1 MSETITDSEALQKAS
16 YIMEKLEEEPWTL
29 YVSDVGGQLEF
40 QELIPAL
47 TSGPSLHLIVLS
59 AQFELDE
66 SFPVVYRKLHKR
78 DDDTK
83 PYYSSHSVKENVLQQ
98 ISTILSTGQK
108 RKIMFILTHTDT
120 ISTDPKVILQ
130 RIKEIDKKL
139 EELIAGLSLDAFE
152 YAEEDQ
158 LCHPISNI
166 NPKSEDVHRIRETI
180 ERIGRYYKCE
190 TSYSC
195 LHFSIALREKKSN
208 VLSYEQCVDI
218 GYQCGIPDK
227 KGIDDAL
234 EFLHYKV
241 GAIRFFSKDQL
252 LKDIVIIK
260 PSVLFDN
267 VTRLLEDTF
276 TFSKVPQN
284 QLKEFRSKGLF
295 THEQALSRIE
305 TGNKLFTKEKFLAF
319 LEHQYILARVIDKSG
334 LKFFLPCSLVHVDAQ
349 KDDRVQ
355 TRPPLL
361 IAFSTSTHFVPRGVF
376 GFMVAQ
382 LLANAPEVLD
392 QPTLLTDKIYRNQVT
407 FAFGPYQ
414 DEFRLVSFPSYIR
427 IDVFESEPN
436 MVREREFQLPKI
448 CCMFKKRIEDSL
460 KTVLGR
466 LNYTEIAIPVPA
478 FLCTK
483 CHQPHP
489 AYFYDSRQLSISCSV
504 KGCRVPF
511 PSYYQVW
518 LNKVFHILA
527 KFFY

>member
-59 AQFELDE
+59 AEFELDE
-66 SFPVVYRKLHKR
+66 SFPVVYRKTHKR
-78 DDDTK
+78 ADDTK
-83 PYYSSHSVKENVLQQ
+83 PYYSSHSVRENVLQQ

-108 RKIMFILTHTDT
+108 RKIIFILTHTDT
-120 ISTDPKVILQ
+120 ISTDPKVISQ
-130 RIKEIDKKL
+130 KIKEIDKKL
-139 EELIAGLSLDAFE
+139 EELVAGLSSDAFE

-166 NPKSEDVHRIRETI
+166 KPKNEDVRRIRETI
-180 ERIGRYYKCE
+180 ERIGSYYKCE

-195 LHFSIALREKKSN
+195 LHFSIALREKKSH
-208 VLSYEQCVDI
+208 VLSYEQCADI

-227 KGIDDAL
+227 KGIKDAL

-241 GAIRFFSKDQL
+241 GAIRFFSKDQF
-252 LKDIVIIK
+252 LKDIVIVK
-260 PSVLFDN
+260 PSILFDN

-276 TFSKVPQN
+276 TFSKIPQN
-284 QLKEFRSKGLF
+284 QLKEFKSKGLF

-319 LEHQYILARVIDKSG
+319 LEHQYILAQVMDKSG

-355 TRPPLL
+355 IHPPLL

-376 GFMVAQ
+376 GFMIAQ
-382 LLANAPEVLD
+382 LLANTPEELD
-392 QPTLLTDKIYRNQVT
+392 RPTLMTDKIYRNQVT

-414 DEFRLVSFPSYIR
+414 DEFRLLSFPSYIR
-427 IDVFESEPN
+427 VDVFESEPI
-436 MVREREFQLPKI
+436 MVREPEFQLPKI

-460 KTVLGR
+460 KTILGS
-466 LNYTEIAIPVPA
+466 LNYTEIANPVPA

-483 CHQPHP
+483 CDQPHP
-489 AYFYDSRQLSISCSV
+489 AHFYDSRQLSISCSV

-511 PSYYQVW
+511 PPNYQIW
-518 LNKVFHILA
+518 FNKVCLYFT
-527 KFFY
+527 F